1 MTRIF
6 SLLLSLA
13 MAVNASAAI
22 KLNLTFT
29 TGKQKQAPEVAWS
42 TDAMKADLPN
52 LQAENLKDEGARTW
66 MYDEA
71 DNAKR
76 PTSARYCVT
85 ANYDLSNPTELTAN
99 GVALQTTKGL
109 KFKAVENKN
118 NNVRIDPDAS
128 RGLLVEVG
136 CYLIIPDLKKG
147 DVVQFGTRTG
157 SNGNLRTWTLTNG
170 TVMSGS
176 LSSSV
181 GNFAN
186 VEFSVDADGD
196 VTLTPDAFMS
206 IDHITVIGSS
216 ENQGATDP
224 GDLKLTIWN
233 YDQLKYVQQNSTN
246 ELYRSPYMQILSS
259 AEGLLNSTPVSVMMK
274 NKTAASGDKHDYLSQ
289 GRYWWPNPNTADGL
303 PYIRKDGVS
312 NDAEVNALDR
322 NRLGDM
328 ASHVTTLSLAYFF
341 TGDERYAAKAVEQLK
356 VWFLNAD
363 TKMNPNLN
371 YGQIVPGQN
380 NNLGRGE
387 GVLDAYSFIEMLDA
401 VPLLTGS
408 EAYSSQ
414 VQSDLKAW
422 FSDFL
427 NWLMT
432 SSIAMEEK
440 NASNNHGVCY
450 DVQVAAYAN
459 FVGNTT
465 VRDMLIAN
473 FWTNRINPQ
482 IQADGK
488 QPGELSRTLGY
499 HYSQYN
505 LEHIIDIFQIA
516 RNAGV
521 EVGGNSADSFQK
533 VAKAFDFLTPFL
545 GQSVSA
551 WNSAG
556 YQQISGWDGAKKN
569 LTRVLYRA
577 WLLFPEHTEYKNL
590 YDQYGPTSEKDRY
603 TILYIKDESATGI
616 SNVDGNVNVN
626 EYVSDNAIYDL
637 SGRKIASNAQLSKGI
652 YIIGG
657 KKFFRK

>member
-1 MTRIF
+1 
-6 SLLLSLA
+6 

-52 LQAENLKDEGARTW
+52 LQAENLKDEGVRTW

-312 NDAEVNALDR
+312 NDEEVNALDR

-626 EYVSDNAIYDL
+626 EYASDNAIYDL

>member
-6 SLLLSLA
+6 TLLLSVA
-13 MAVNASAAI
+13 MAVSASAAI

-52 LQAENLKDEGARTW
+52 LQAENLKAEGVRTW

-71 DNAKR
+71 DNTKR

-85 ANYDLSNPTELTAN
+85 SNYDLSSPTELTAN
-99 GVALQTTKGL
+99 GVTLQTTKGL
-109 KFKAVENKN
+109 KFSATENKN

-136 CYLIIPDLKKG
+136 CYLIIPNLKKG

-157 SNGNLRTWTLTNG
+157 SNGSLRTWTLTNG
-170 TVMSGS
+170 TVTSGS

-181 GNFAN
+181 GNFAD
-186 VEFSVDADGD
+186 VTFSVDADGD

-206 IDHITVIGSS
+206 INYITVVGTS
-216 ENQGATDP
+216 ESQGGADP

-233 YDQLKYVQQNSTN
+233 YDQLKYVKQNPTN
-246 ELYRSPYMQILSS
+246 ELYMSQYLQILSS
-259 AEGLLNSTPVSVMMK
+259 AESLLSSTPVSVMMK

-312 NDAEVNALDR
+312 NDVEVNALDR

-341 TGDERYAAKAVEQLK
+341 SGEEKYAAKAVEQLQ
-356 VWFLNAD
+356 VWFLNED

-427 NWLMT
+427 NWLLT
-432 SSIAMEEK
+432 SPIAMEEK

-473 FWTNRINPQ
+473 FFSTRINPQ
-482 IQADGK
+482 IQSDGK

-521 EVGGNSADSFQK
+521 EVGGDDQASFAK
-533 VAKAFDFLTPFL
+533 VKKAFDFLTPFL
-545 GQSVSA
+545 GQNVSA
-551 WNSAG
+551 WENAG
-556 YQQISGWDGAKKN
+556 YQQISGWSGAKSN
-569 LTRVLYRA
+569 LTRVLHRA
-577 WLLFPEHTEYKNL
+577 WLLFPEYTDLEELYK
-590 YDQYGPTSEKDRY
+590 QYGPTNEKDRY
-603 TILYIKDESATGI
+603 TILYIRDNSATGI
-616 SNVDGNVNVN
+616 SNVDGNVNVYGN
-626 EYVSDNAIYDL
+626 MSDNAIYDL
-637 SGRKIASNAQLSKGI
+637 SGRKIAGNAQLSKGI

-657 KKFFRK
+657 KKIFRK

>member
-1 MTRIF
+1 MTRF
-6 SLLLSLA
+6 FTLLLSLA
-13 MAVNASAAI
+13 MAMGANAAI

-29 TGKQKQAPEVAWS
+29 TSKQKQAPEIAWS
-42 TDAMKADLPN
+42 TPAMVADLPN
-52 LQAENLKDEGARTW
+52 LQAENLKDEGVRTW

-85 ANYDLSNPTELTAN
+85 ANYDLSSPTELAAN
-99 GVALQTTKGL
+99 GVVLQTTKGL
-109 KFKAVENKN
+109 KFKADDNKN
-118 NNVRIDPDAS
+118 NNVRIDPDNS
-128 RGLLVEVG
+128 RGLLIEVG

-147 DVVQFGTRTG
+147 DIVQFGTRTG
-157 SNGNLRTWTLTNG
+157 SNGNLRTWALTNG
-170 TVMSGS
+170 TVVSGS
-176 LSSSV
+176 LSSSTGV
-181 GNFAN
+181 FAD
-186 VEFSVDADGD
+186 VTFSVNEDGD
-196 VTLTPDAFMS
+196 VILTPDAFMS
-206 IDHITVIGSS
+206 INYITVIGNS
-216 ENQGATDP
+216 ESQGGGTDP

-233 YDQLKYVQQNSTN
+233 YDQLKYVRDNPTN
-246 ELYRSPYMQILSS
+246 ELYMSPYLQILSS

-341 TGDERYAAKAVEQLK
+341 SGEEKYAAKAVEQLK

-414 VQSDLKAW
+414 VESDLKAW
-422 FSDFL
+422 FSEFL
-427 NWLMT
+427 NWLLT

-440 NASNNHGVCY
+440 NANNNHGVCY

-465 VRDMLIAN
+465 VRDLLIAN

-488 QPGELSRTLGY
+488 QPKELERTLGY

-521 EVGGNSADSFQK
+521 EVGGNSAESFQK

-545 GQSVSA
+545 GQSVTA
-551 WNSAG
+551 WNNAG

-577 WLLFPEHTEYKNL
+577 WLLFPEYTNYETL
-590 YDQYGPTSEKDRY
+590 YNQYGPTSEKDRY
-603 TILYIKDESATGI
+603 TILYIKENSATGI
-616 SNVDGNVNVN
+616 S
-626 EYVSDNAIYDL
+626 SLAPA
-637 SGRKIASNAQLSKGI
+637 ASNNVEGDKYIYSLDGRVVTNSSNLPKGI

-657 KKFFRK
+657 KKYVKK

>member
-1 MTRIF
+1 MTRILT
-6 SLLLSLA
+6 LLLSLA
-13 MAVNASAAI
+13 MAVGANAAI

-52 LQAENLKDEGARTW
+52 LQAENLKDEGVRTW

-128 RGLLVEVG
+128 RGLLIEVG

-170 TVMSGS
+170 TVVSGS

-341 TGDERYAAKAVEQLK
+341 TGEEKYAAKAVEQLK

-427 NWLMT
+427 DWLMT
-432 SSIAMEEK
+432 SPIAMEEK

>member
-52 LQAENLKDEGARTW
+52 LQAENLKDEGVRTW

>member
-1 MTRIF
+1 
-6 SLLLSLA
+6 

-52 LQAENLKDEGARTW
+52 LQAENLKDEGVRTW

>member
-52 LQAENLKDEGARTW
+52 LQAENLKDEGVRTW

-312 NDAEVNALDR
+312 NDEEVNALDR

-626 EYVSDNAIYDL
+626 EYASDNAIYDL

>member
-1 MTRIF
+1 
-6 SLLLSLA
+6 

-52 LQAENLKDEGARTW
+52 LQAENLKAEGARTW

-312 NDAEVNALDR
+312 NDEEVNALDR

>member
-52 LQAENLKDEGARTW
+52 LQAENLKDEGVRTW

-312 NDAEVNALDR
+312 NDEEVNALDR

>member
-1 MTRIF
+1 
-6 SLLLSLA
+6 
-13 MAVNASAAI
+13 MAVSASAAI

-52 LQAENLKDEGARTW
+52 LQAENLKDEGVRTW

-274 NKTAASGDKHDYLSQ
+274 NKTAASGDKHDYLSL

-312 NDAEVNALDR
+312 NVEEVNALDR

-371 YGQIVPGQN
+371 YDQIVPGQN

>member
-13 MAVNASAAI
+13 MAVSASAAI

-29 TGKQKQAPEVAWS
+29 TGQQKKAPEVAWS

-52 LQAENLKDEGARTW
+52 LQAENLKSEGARTW

-616 SNVDGNVNVN
+616 SNVNGNVNVN

>member
-13 MAVNASAAI
+13 MAVSASAAI

-29 TGKQKQAPEVAWS
+29 TGQQKKAPEVAWS

-52 LQAENLKDEGARTW
+52 LQAENLKAEGARTW

-616 SNVDGNVNVN
+616 SNVNGNVNVN

>member
-1 MTRIF
+1 
-6 SLLLSLA
+6 
-13 MAVNASAAI
+13 MAVSASAAI

-29 TGKQKQAPEVAWS
+29 TGQQKKAPEVAWS

-52 LQAENLKDEGARTW
+52 LQAENLKSEGARTW